1 MRSSILWHLQE
12 KLLKGPAITPGI
24 VGGAGNGLLLEAL
37 KVPVV
42 LARHVTQLR
51 DVGICHAHAIG
62 HQLLLHILLQMDWE
76 AS

>member
-1 MRSSILWHLQE
+1 MRSSILWHLRE
-12 KLLKGPAITPGI
+12 MLLRGPAITPGI
-24 VGGAGNGLLLEAL
+24 VGGAGDGLLLEAL

-42 LARHVTQLR
+42 LAWHVTQLR

-62 HQLLLHILLQMDWE
+62 NQLLLHILLQMNWE